1 MILLA
6 AGHLFRL
13 DQAQVKDVGRSG
25 AYLNAVSNRLAASS
39 NRARLLG
46 MIIGTGISEL
56 IEEPDKVLRFDLEDM
71 RSEEALWY
79 LGLTKEIGRAHV

>member
-1 MILLA
+1 VASGKQNHLRGCYLMSEANIL
-6 AGHLFRL
+6 GT
-13 DQAQVKDVGRSG
+13 

-56 IEEPDKVLRFDLEDM
+56 IEVLTPNTKGLPRFAYPLGQI
-71 RSEEALWY
+71 SALC
-79 LGLTKEIGRAHV
+79 LVPQ